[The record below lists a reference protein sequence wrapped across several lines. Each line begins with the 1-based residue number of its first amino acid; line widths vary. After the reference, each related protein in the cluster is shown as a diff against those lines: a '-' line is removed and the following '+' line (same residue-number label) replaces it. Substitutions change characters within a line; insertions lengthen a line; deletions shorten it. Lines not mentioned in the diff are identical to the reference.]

1 MRPTPDHPLAA
12 KTLNVWRIGSLIETL
27 FFMLLPLAYWALMF
41 VLPELPEWGLYNLIG
56 AIVLYRVLDFV
67 LIQKLQWQRWRYKV
81 YENEVELMHGV
92 FVVRRVII
100 PMVRV
105 QHVDTRQ
112 GPILRYYGLASVT
125 ISTAATTHEIPG
137 LEIENADRL
146 RDQIAQLAR
155 EADPDE

>member
-1 MRPTPDHPLAA
+1 MRPKPDQALAE
-12 KTLNVWRIGSLIETL
+12 KTLTVWKIVASMGSI
-27 FFMLLPLAYWALMF
+27 FYFIFPAAYWGASRLWDLPTWGFYTLIAIAF
-41 VLPELPEWGLYNLIG
+41 VL
-56 AIVLYRVLDFV
+56 AIINIFI
-67 LIQKLQWQRWRYKV
+67 IQKLQWDRWRYKI

-100 PMVRV
+100 PMIRV

-112 GPILRYYGLASVT
+112 GPIMRRYKLSSVT

-137 LEIENADRL
+137 LLVEKADML
-146 RDQIAQLAR
+146 RDHIAQLAR